1 MVSAWSPDPLVT
13 SSSLAVLI
21 YSSPPRPWARSRSIE
36 VVCCCMIGIEWAAVS
51 TSGMSCNG
59 CRVLRKGCNEAC
71 VLRPCL
77 LWIDAA
83 EAQGHATLFAA
94 KFFGRAG
101 LMSFLIAV
109 PDAQR
114 PAVFQSLLYEAA
126 GRTINPVSGAVGLL
140 WAGSWHL
147 CEAAV
152 QTVLRG
158 GTVHPL
164 PDLAGGVPEGGV
176 EGSDLFASSA
186 RRALVGCSTFSSAKR
201 VRTTSNPGAAHPEPS
216 CDLGLFLA
224 PGSSPAGER
233 QRRARRAGTPSMS
246 SDGSVTTSA
255 GAGGERE
262 PELLNLFV

>member
-1 MVSAWSPDPLVT
+1 
-13 SSSLAVLI
+13 
-21 YSSPPRPWARSRSIE
+21 
-36 VVCCCMIGIEWAAVS
+36 
-51 TSGMSCNG
+51 MSCNG

-101 LMSFLIAV
+101 LMSFLTAV
-109 PDAQR
+109 PDQQR

-158 GTVHPL
+158 GTIHPL
-164 PDLAGGVPEGGV
+164 PELAGGVPEGGV
-176 EGSDLFASSA
+176 GGSDLFASSA
-186 RRALVGCSTFSSAKR
+186 RRAVVGCSTFSTAKR
-201 VRTTSNPGAAHPEPS
+201 VRKPWAPAEAAAHQEEPS
-216 CDLGLFLA
+216 CDLGLCLT
-224 PGSSPAGER
+224 PRSPTAAAGE
-233 QRRARRAGTPSMS
+233 RRARRAGTPSMS

-255 GAGGERE
+255 GARRDRG

>member
-1 MVSAWSPDPLVT
+1 
-13 SSSLAVLI
+13 
-21 YSSPPRPWARSRSIE
+21 
-36 VVCCCMIGIEWAAVS
+36 
-51 TSGMSCNG
+51 MSCNG
-59 CRVLRKGCNEAC
+59 CRVLRKGCNEEC

-101 LMSFLIAV
+101 LMSFLTAV
-109 PDAQR
+109 PDPQR

-152 QTVLRG
+152 QAVLRG
-158 GTVHPL
+158 AAIQPL
-164 PDLAGGVPEGGV
+164 PELAGGVPEG
-176 EGSDLFASSA
+176 GSDLFASSA
-186 RRALVGCSTFSSAKR
+186 RRAAVGCSTAKR
-201 VRTTSNPGAAHPEPS
+201 VATTSTRKLWAPAEAAARQEPS
-216 CDLGLFLA
+216 CDLGLFLT
-224 PGSSPAGER
+224 PGSPTAAAAAGER
-233 QRRARRAGTPSMS
+233 RRARRAGTPSMS
-246 SDGSVTTSA
+246 SDGSVTTSP
-255 GAGGERE
+255 GSGGERG